1 MIIEVSEDKTIE
13 LLDRVANFL
22 VERRLGSASLMFI
35 ESMYPLNFIISQLM
49 YFVAPFAEIIFN
61 PVEYQQ
67 FAAIIEKE
75 ENIKYL
81 LDKIDELDVEFHEKI
96 KEEKRKER
104 DKSKRRRRRFFRK
117 LSHLLGKKEF

>member
-1 MIIEVSEDKTIE
+1 MIIEVSEDKTVE
-13 LLDRVANFL
+13 LLDRVANFF

-35 ESMYPLNFIISQLM
+35 ESIYPLNFIISQLM

-67 FAAIIEKE
+67 FAAIIKKE

-81 LDKIDELDVEFHEKI
+81 LDKIDELDTEFHKKL
-96 KEEKRKER
+96 KEEKKK
-104 DKSKRRRRRFFRK
+104 DKYKHKKRRQRFFRK
-117 LSHLLGKKEF
+117 LSRLLGKRD